1 MPPDFLPI
9 ESNNKDTEQ
18 VSSNLKK
25 SAVDMEILN
34 LIGRSERLFD
44 QDIQDFVVELGN
56 IIRSSRILVVGG
68 AGSIGQAVTKEIS
81 AESQVFAYSRY
92 FRK

>member
-44 QDIQDFVVELGN
+44 QDIQDFAVELKACFRMKLALVWPSGEALELGSVA
-56 IIRSSRILVVGG
+56 IDRSWRW
-68 AGSIGQAVTKEIS
+68 
-81 AESQVFAYSRY
+81 
-92 FRK
+92 